1 MRCAALALA
10 IGVAGP
16 AAGSPAFAESVRYFA
31 VWSYRQNAP
40 SNEIPESELAGRELG
55 YWELRLDDEGLVDE
69 AAYHGSDGRIWLSVR
84 YVPDDGRLYADVYNS
99 QGQFVVRKSTQL
111 KDRRPR

>member
-1 MRCAALALA
+1 M
-10 IGVAGP
+10 
-16 AAGSPAFAESVRYFA
+16 GSPAFAESVRYFA
-31 VWSYRQNAP
+31 VWSYRLNAP
-40 SNEIPESELAGRELG
+40 SNELPESELEGRTLG
-55 YWELRLDDEGLVDE
+55 YWELRLDDGGLVDE

-84 YVPDDGRLYADVYNS
+84 YVPDDEHLYADVYNG